1 MSSSH
6 AAPDPSPPPAERTA
20 SGTARTTRRLP
31 QELWIAIVTAV
42 ATIVTA
48 VIGTVLAVDA
58 GTVEVRVVGDGPGSA
73 ELQSA
78 VDRLKAENAELRSA
92 NEDYRAQVDE
102 LQGQAGT
109 TPPGSDDG
117 TADGGEDVAVVRRA
131 TTEPITLAETGCLD
145 LDSLEAD
152 APNWDVGDE
161 GDVCVDVFYNF
172 VGTNLTVVD
181 EEPSLA
187 DCEAQTYLRDDVGD
201 VAAVVGRY
209 VCAWTDGGRLA
220 RIEIVGSERSERTDL
235 AVTVWETQH

>member
-1 MSSSH
+1 M
-6 AAPDPSPPPAERTA
+6 
-20 SGTARTTRRLP
+20 RRVP
-31 QELWIAIVTAV
+31 HELWIAIVTAV

-48 VIGTVLAVDA
+48 VIGTLVAVDA

-73 ELQSA
+73 ELQSV
-78 VDRLKAENAELRSA
+78 VDRLEAENAELRSA

-102 LQGQAGT
+102 LRGEADATPAGL
-109 TPPGSDDG
+109 GESAASGGDEDG
-117 TADGGEDVAVVRRA
+117 VRRA
-131 TTEPITLAETGCLD
+131 TTEPITLAESGCLD

-161 GDVCVDVFYNF
+161 GDVCVDILYNF
-172 VGTNLTVVD
+172 IGTDLTVLD

-209 VCAWTDGGRLA
+209 ICASTDGGRLA
-220 RIEIVGSERSERTDL
+220 RIEVVGSERSERTDL
-235 AVTVWETQH
+235 SVTVWETRH